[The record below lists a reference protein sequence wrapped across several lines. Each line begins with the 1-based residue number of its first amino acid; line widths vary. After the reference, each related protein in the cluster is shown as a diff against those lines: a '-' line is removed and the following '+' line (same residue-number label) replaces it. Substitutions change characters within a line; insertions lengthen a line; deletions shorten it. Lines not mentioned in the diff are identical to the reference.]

1 MEPDGPPCQVGAEM
15 PEKAHTWTRQRLQT
29 GQQGGPPGR
38 VGAESQEKDHTW
50 TGQRPQTGLQGGPPY
65 RVGAEMPEKDHTW
78 TGQRLQTGQQGGPPC
93 RVGAEM
99 PEKAHTWTR
108 QQGTGRGSKPR
119 PGKAGQFPANHYLCG
134 MIATLLSILLCFTT
148 PMTGG
153 SSRNLSPET
162 TTTCL
167 GKKLCRENGP
177 QPRPTIVLHPH
188 EEVACRCEKSSP
200 HEEVACRCG
209 KSSPH
214 EEAACHKEAARPDGK
229 RFPEDVNI
237 QEAAHPEQATPDGKD
252 CLEGYRKVFLAG
264 TIDGGDSVDWQAEAE
279 KFFISRGGWA
289 VFNPRQ
295 KEWHPERPGE
305 MDYQVNW
312 ELSHLEQAD
321 AILMYFADGSKSPI
335 TLLELG
341 LHARS
346 GKLRV
351 VCTEKFYR
359 YDNVR
364 ITCERYGIPVF
375 TTLQEALKN
384 ICEQ

>member
-1 MEPDGPPCQVGAEM
+1 MPGGSGNAGIGSHLDGATATDGA
-15 PEKAHTWTRQRLQT
+15 A
-29 GQQGGPPGR
+29 GQAAGPGGSGIAGKGSHLDGATASDGAAGRAAGPGGSGIAGIGSHLD
-38 VGAESQEKDHTW
+38 GATASDGAA
-50 TGQRPQTGLQGGPPY
+50 GQAAVPGGS
-65 RVGAEMPEKDHTW
+65 GNAGKGSHLDE
-78 TGQRLQTGQQGGPPC
+78 
-93 RVGAEM
+93 A
-99 PEKAHTWTR
+99 A
-108 QQGTGRGSKPR
+108 GTGRGSRPR
-119 PGKAGQFPANHYLCG
+119 AGKAGQFPANHYLCG
-134 MIATLLSILLCFTT
+134 MIATLLSILLCCHA
-148 PMTGG
+148 P
-153 SSRNLSPET
+153 SPVPHPHWEAVS
-162 TTTCL
+162 
-167 GKKLCRENGP
+167 P

-188 EEVACRCEKSSP
+188 EEVT
-200 HEEVACRCG
+200 CRCG

-214 EEAACHKEAARPDGK
+214 EEAACRCGKSSAHKETACHKEAARPDGK
-229 RFPEDVNI
+229 RFPEDVNV
-237 QEAAHPEQATPDGKD
+237 QEAAHPEQATPDGKA

-264 TIDGGDSVDWQAEAE
+264 TIDGGESVDWQAEAE

-384 ICEQ
+384 ICEP

>member
-1 MEPDGPPCQVGAEM
+1 MIAFILSLFLCSSA
-15 PEKAHTWTRQRLQT
+15 TL
-29 GQQGGPPGR
+29 
-38 VGAESQEKDHTW
+38 
-50 TGQRPQTGLQGGPPY
+50 
-65 RVGAEMPEKDHTW
+65 
-78 TGQRLQTGQQGGPPC
+78 
-93 RVGAEM
+93 
-99 PEKAHTWTR
+99 
-108 QQGTGRGSKPR
+108 
-119 PGKAGQFPANHYLCG
+119 PGK
-134 MIATLLSILLCFTT
+134 TDTV
-148 PMTGG
+148 
-153 SSRNLSPET
+153 SRESAPES
-162 TTTCL
+162 
-167 GKKLCRENGP
+167 G
-177 QPRPTIVLHPH
+177 PRPTIVLHPH
-188 EEVACRCEKSSP
+188 EEVACRCGKSSA
-200 HEEVACRCG
+200 HEEATCRCG
-209 KSSPH
+209 KSSAH
-214 EEAACHKEAARPDGK
+214 EETACHKGAARPDSK
-229 RFPEDVNI
+229 CFPEDVNV
-237 QEAAHPEQATPDGKD
+237 QEAANPEQATPDGKD
-252 CLEGYRKVFLAG
+252 CLKGYRKVFLAG

-305 MDYQVNW
+305 MDYQVSW

-375 TTLQEALKN
+375 TTLQEALEN
-384 ICEQ
+384 ICKP

>member
-1 MEPDGPPCQVGAEM
+1 M
-15 PEKAHTWTRQRLQT
+15 
-29 GQQGGPPGR
+29 
-38 VGAESQEKDHTW
+38 
-50 TGQRPQTGLQGGPPY
+50 
-65 RVGAEMPEKDHTW
+65 
-78 TGQRLQTGQQGGPPC
+78 
-93 RVGAEM
+93 
-99 PEKAHTWTR
+99 
-108 QQGTGRGSKPR
+108 
-119 PGKAGQFPANHYLCG
+119 
-134 MIATLLSILLCFTT
+134 
-148 PMTGG
+148 
-153 SSRNLSPET
+153 
-162 TTTCL
+162 
-167 GKKLCRENGP
+167 
-177 QPRPTIVLHPH
+177 
-188 EEVACRCEKSSP
+188 
-200 HEEVACRCG
+200 
-209 KSSPH
+209 
-214 EEAACHKEAARPDGK
+214 
-229 RFPEDVNI
+229 
-237 QEAAHPEQATPDGKD
+237 
-252 CLEGYRKVFLAG
+252 
-264 TIDGGDSVDWQAEAE
+264 DWQAEAE